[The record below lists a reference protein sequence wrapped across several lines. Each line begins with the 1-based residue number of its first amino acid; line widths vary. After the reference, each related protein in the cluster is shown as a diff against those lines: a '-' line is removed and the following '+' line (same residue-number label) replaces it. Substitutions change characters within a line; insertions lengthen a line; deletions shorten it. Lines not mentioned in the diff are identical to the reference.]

1 MCLAALKKHLLSTR
15 YSVYL
20 LFRKGNARKENPASS
35 LLISFRLWS
44 LVVWV
49 RILLRTLNIEPE
61 PGITF
66 TITTRGH
73 LGSSTSAVKKWVR
86 NGKRVAV
93 EVQFRQSSRQTHH
106 CFRIVTGEWKL
117 SRCTLRAIKQN
128 IMSKYG
134 REYLRLDCDHD
145 FAESNMIYH
154 LFKVYHFLWYDMKS
168 DEPSDLYF
176 NSFYLCVTAVN

>member
-1 MCLAALKKHLLSTR
+1 MINKLSVVSFFFFFLSIFPEQEKLHLIRRGSFNYLRWLNMSRGVKKHLLSTR

-35 LLISFRLWS
+35 LLISFWLWS

-86 NGKRVAV
+86 NGKKGCCR
-93 EVQFRQSSRQTHH
+93 SSVSPTFSPNASLLADGYRW
-106 CFRIVTGEWKL
+106 V
-117 SRCTLRAIKQN
+117 
-128 IMSKYG
+128 
-134 REYLRLDCDHD
+134 
-145 FAESNMIYH
+145 
-154 LFKVYHFLWYDMKS
+154 KVFEIL
-168 DEPSDLYF
+168 
-176 NSFYLCVTAVN
+176 A